1 MTVKSKHLAAVAVAA
16 AFVALAIPAAQ
27 AQSDEVYQ
35 QFGGKAGIT
44 AIITDAVAS
53 WQKDP
58 RIARYFVHANIAHLR
73 YELIQQVCNLTNGP
87 CTYTGK
93 DMKAAHEHMQ
103 LTQASFNAL
112 DEDLNT
118 AMDNHHVPLSAQNY
132 LTGKLAPME
141 QPIVTKNGF

>member
-1 MTVKSKHLAAVAVAA
+1 MLKILGVAVLVTSLASG
-16 AFVALAIPAAQ
+16 VAM
-27 AQSDEVYQ
+27 AQSDKVYQ
-35 QFGGKAGIT
+35 EFGGQPGIT
-44 AIITDAVAS
+44 EIIGQAVES

-58 RIARYFVHANIAHLR
+58 RIARYFAHANIIRLK
-73 YELIQQVCNLTNGP
+73 YELVQQVCNLTNGP

-93 DMKAAHEHMQ
+93 SMTAAHKGMM

-118 AMDNHHVPLSAQNY
+118 AMDDHNVPISAQNY

-141 QPIVTKNGF
+141 QQVVTKN